1 MPAITI
7 KAFAD
12 IIEFFELTPVFVDTS
27 VKTGSF
33 DLAGFKNA
41 LKENPRVVL
50 LTYLFG
56 IVPNI
61 DMILEAI
68 GSKNLYVIE
77 DFSQCLDGQFKNR
90 KVGSFG
96 HISIL
101 STSSV
106 KTLDTYGG
114 GLAFTNDLKLAN
126 SITKLQSGFDYPSRK
141 ILLKKALNSSVK
153 NLLTHRLSFLVF
165 VYPLVFIAAFFKLK
179 LLSNFV
185 GRRSKILLKQLPEEW
200 FTKLSCYQAKF
211 GLRMLDTIEERNK
224 KRISIALRY
233 SKLASFIGSDPIES
247 SFNIYWQTIFLVSD
261 VNRVRLHLA
270 LRGIDC
276 STTSLVLISSIPFKN
291 NQSEVSTPQAELIVS
306 RGVYFPCYHQLT
318 ENEVQKIEKI
328 LFDLNTKKLITSP

>member
-1 MPAITI
+1 VKKSLLLPIPRGRFSHSILDDITFLFSLFKKEEDFEEVQFYEKRMADYVGMNYCVSFAYARTAFWCILKAINLKPGDKIIMPAITI

-126 SITKLQSGFDYPSRK
+126 SITKLQSGFDKFICQESTNPQIIISGIRISFSLY
-141 ILLKKALNSSVK
+141 SSV
-153 NLLTHRLSFLVF
+153 F
-165 VYPLVFIAAFFKLK
+165 
-179 LLSNFV
+179 
-185 GRRSKILLKQLPEEW
+185 
-200 FTKLSCYQAKF
+200 
-211 GLRMLDTIEERNK
+211 
-224 KRISIALRY
+224 
-233 SKLASFIGSDPIES
+233 
-247 SFNIYWQTIFLVSD
+247 
-261 VNRVRLHLA
+261 
-270 LRGIDC
+270 
-276 STTSLVLISSIPFKN
+276 
-291 NQSEVSTPQAELIVS
+291 
-306 RGVYFPCYHQLT
+306 
-318 ENEVQKIEKI
+318 
-328 LFDLNTKKLITSP
+328 